1 MPRTRPDGTAAATTR
16 RKLTDTYVRNL
27 PPDDDRARL
36 IWDATQPALAVLV
49 QPSGHRAWKVI
60 YRHNARPRWFTVG
73 DATKIEVKDARR
85 IAAKLVADV
94 AEGKDPQAEKMA
106 KRGAGTFKEL
116 RERYLERGL
125 CSFAIGYFL
134 RFWSPRSPSPFLTT
148 VVALVRWSAAKERP
162 TSSLSLNW
170 PPLARR
176 TYRLSP
182 LCGSISSRGIILSLV
197 ILQL

>member
-94 AEGKDPQAEKMA
+94 AEGKDPQDSDAA
-106 KRGAGTFKEL
+106 V
-116 RERYLERGL
+116 GL
-125 CSFAIGYFL
+125 PDRSSIG
-134 RFWSPRSPSPFLTT
+134 
-148 VVALVRWSAAKERP
+148 K
-162 TSSLSLNW
+162 
-170 PPLARR
+170 
-176 TYRLSP
+176 
-182 LCGSISSRGIILSLV
+182 
-197 ILQL
+197 